1 MTMCSALLEIYTC
14 CFLGDETFYRRHIQ
28 RLALNS
34 NADAQELVQSEH
46 RHNTELKSISD
57 KLEYLKTIGFEGIY
71 HICIRVTRQDDF
83 VFVQNRTWSLCALSG
98 ETHNNFIVVSGEHN
112 GQFLTFNVHEKFR
125 GFLEALWLVFHVQRV
140 QNLRIKDWFQKLS
153 PKQQK
158 MSPALSI
165 QTFTAA
171 KKKETTA
178 VLDAIQSAFLA
189 VNSVLDET
197 TQKIENS
204 DWSMSSI

>member
-1 MTMCSALLEIYTC
+1 MCSALLEIYTC
-14 CFLGDETFYRRHIQ
+14 CFLGEETFYRRHIQ

-34 NADAQELVQSEH
+34 NTDAQELLQSED
-46 RHNTELKSISD
+46 RHNTELKTITD

-71 HICIRVTRQDDF
+71 NVCVRVTGQDDF
-83 VFVQNRTWSLCALSG
+83 VFAQNRTWSLCALSG

-112 GQFLTFNVHEKFR
+112 GQFLTFNIHEKFR

-140 QNLRIKDWFQKLS
+140 QNLRIKDWFLKLS

-158 MSPALSI
+158 MSPALLI

-171 KKKETTA
+171 KKKETTV
-178 VLDAIQSAFLA
+178 VLDVVKSAFSL
-189 VNSVLDET
+189 VHHVLDDT

-204 DWSMSSI
+204 DWSMLSI